1 MGLMNNAC
9 SWTRDVL
16 DKYMIG
22 KKLRFPSLQPAFLFQ
37 RLRIHTSHL
46 AEKSSLENL
55 IYYPK
60 RHFVLSAGMT

>member
-1 MGLMNNAC
+1 
-9 SWTRDVL
+9 
-16 DKYMIG
+16 MIG

-46 AEKSSLENL
+46 AEKSSLENP

-60 RHFVLSAGMT
+60 RHFLLSAGMT